1 MHTSNER
8 QATDHPP
15 PFLHSKRYRPLS
27 QHYRERFGTKVFKVN
42 VSVAE
47 TCPNR
52 EGLGGMRVC
61 VFCDEWG
68 SAAYHQHRNLPLR
81 EQIRVNRE
89 AIRRR
94 YRAEY
99 FLVYFQAYTNT
110 FGRIRTLQQLHEEA
124 LAEEDVVGVVVGTR
138 PDCLPRAVL
147 RTMEAFARERY
158 LSVELGVQTLDDAQ
172 LKFLSRGHDRACS
185 LAAIRKLKAL
195 SAVNVCVHLM
205 FGLPGET
212 DGQLRET
219 AALLSELE
227 VDGVKLHNLH
237 VLRNTPLEQLY
248 RQGEFEPVGLEE
260 YARKLA
266 VFLEHLAP
274 GIAVHRLAAVA
285 SRWDELVAPKW
296 TREKMRPTQFIED
309 HLKAANTWQGRLWQP
324 PLPQRHTQQGGS

>member
-27 QHYRERFGTKVFKVN
+27 QHYRERFGTKVFKVS

-94 YRAEY
+94 YRAEH

-219 AALLSELE
+219 AALLSELK
-227 VDGVKLHNLH
+227 VDGSSCTTCTFYETPHWSSFIGKGSLSQSAWK
-237 VLRNTPLEQLY
+237 NTPASSPFSWNTSLQKS
-248 RQGEFEPVGLEE
+248 RFIGWRRSRRAGTSWW
-260 YARKLA
+260 RRSGRGRRC
-266 VFLEHLAP
+266 AP
-274 GIAVHRLAAVA
+274 HNS
-285 SRWDELVAPKW
+285 SR
-296 TREKMRPTQFIED
+296 II
-309 HLKAANTWQGRLWQP
+309 
-324 PLPQRHTQQGGS
+324 